1 LVYNFEASC
10 EHDRS
15 PEVILCIHTIHHVFT
30 GVIVHRTTIRF
41 MHESSH
47 ALLALAAFFV
57 KLLAREQ
64 SDVDILEVR
73 GVTRRG

>member
-1 LVYNFEASC
+1 
-10 EHDRS
+10 
-15 PEVILCIHTIHHVFT
+15 
-30 GVIVHRTTIRF
+30 